1 MGNESFWTKLK
12 FIFSDDNFDL
22 LKKLKKNYELIELIK
37 NHLNE
42 ITSSQNKNVDEL
54 KSFKTSLSNLK
65 SDVSEIKNTLDSKAE
80 KVSEMEKRLSTQLE
94 NELKRHNSQEHNK
107 KAEVDYS
114 GQIAHLSEL
123 VAGLEKKNQELERK
137 IELCTKN
144 FNAGNSQQITAIQQE
159 KEALNKELN
168 EYKYANQNLASNLQ
182 QAQITNR
189 NLEQKLQGKEQQL
202 NDVIAEAAR
211 NQEKLAQLSRN
222 QEVQQNDN
230 ANLFQ
235 LEFSKEYIT
244 ADNIEA
250 FLENICNTEK
260 IDALFT
266 KVEEDNSYKK
276 MFARYKKN
284 IGKCVDR
291 FDEDDE
297 IEDSLGN
304 ILNSVQSELLKKI
317 VIAIYLGSRKGNS
330 TFEKELL
337 ACINEYL
344 SMNGFY
350 TRNNIVIGDAMK
362 EEDYDDMEFVKGEP
376 VEGKSTGTIIE
387 IQLHPYYLNYI
398 DEDGNRQKIHTQGM
412 MIVSA

>member
-12 FIFSDDNFDL
+12 YIFSDDNFDL

-54 KSFKTSLSNLK
+54 KSFRTSLSNLK

-94 NELKRHNSQEHNK
+94 NELKRHSSQEHNK
-107 KAEVDYS
+107 KAEADYS

-137 IELCTKN
+137 IDLCTKN
-144 FNAGNSQQITAIQQE
+144 FNAGNSQQIAAIQQKNE
-159 KEALNKELN
+159 TLNKELN
-168 EYKYANQNLASNLQ
+168 EYKYAIQNLASNLQ
-182 QAQITNR
+182 QAQIINR

-230 ANLFQ
+230 LFQ
-235 LEFSKEYIT
+235 LEVSKEYIT
-244 ADNIEA
+244 AENIET

-376 VEGKSTGTIIE
+376 VEGKSTGTIVE

-398 DEDGNRQKIHTQGM
+398 DEDGNKQKIHTQGM